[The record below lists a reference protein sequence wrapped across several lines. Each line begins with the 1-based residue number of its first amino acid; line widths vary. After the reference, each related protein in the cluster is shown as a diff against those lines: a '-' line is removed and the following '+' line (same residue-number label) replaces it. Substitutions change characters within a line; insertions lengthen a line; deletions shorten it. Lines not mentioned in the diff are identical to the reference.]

1 MARTFNTDRFF
12 FGRYY
17 LLNIAIYGTLSALIA
32 YFGSALSGTSPL
44 WVLVIVPLFLT
55 RFRYIMFGAVTTA
68 GFALWSYAHELTWW
82 LSVGFAGALYVGHLT
97 ASVIHNAAHR
107 NFHPKWLN
115 SVLGEACA
123 LQQLS
128 AGLVVFRFIHSQ
140 HHAYPDDPVRD
151 PHPPRGLS
159 FWQFVDAARSLVATR
174 LQAIYLERWGDS
186 PRSRRLWG
194 QQSVL
199 LILARFTKT
208 MFWFALLGPKLFA
221 LLYVPS
227 YISNVFIFAAFNYY
241 SHKEDPDGQMEIRD
255 LSGSGYFDLCNR
267 LFQGVMFHRT
277 HHETPRKINPMAYA
291 KSSETAS

>member
-17 LLNIAIYGTLSALIA
+17 LLNISIYGTLSALIA
-32 YFGSALSGTSPL
+32 YFGSSLSGTSPL

-140 HHAYPDDPVRD
+140 HHAYPDDPIRD

-159 FWQFVDAARSLVATR
+159 FWQFVDAARSLVAAR
-174 LQAIYLERWGDS
+174 LEAIYLERWGDS
-186 PRSRRLWG
+186 QGSRRLWG
-194 QQSVL
+194 QQNAL
-199 LILARFTKT
+199 LIIARFTKT

-221 LLYVPS
+221 LIYVPS

-241 SHKEDPDGQMEIRD
+241 SHKEGSDGEMEIRD

-277 HHETPRKINPMAYA
+277 HHETPRQINPMAYA
-291 KSSETAS
+291 KSSEAAS